1 MNHLLNTPKKCVKTN
16 LLGESDKLLKVLN
29 FSFNV
34 NMSYMKRNTLVTS
47 AKRD

>member
-29 FSFNV
+29 FCNEV
-34 NMSYMKRNTLVTS
+34 GLQ
-47 AKRD
+47 